1 MMNPREYHDWLSDP
15 SLLYMAVTLL
25 AITIVSFMVIQ
36 LPPVDFLTT
45 YVMQLEESGTEMSK
59 AEIEGSWRQYGL

>member
-1 MMNPREYHDWLSDP
+1 
-15 SLLYMAVTLL
+15 MAVTLL